1 MGSRL
6 LVAVRSRFAEDNPQ
20 VESQAGVGS
29 LVVEDSRVVEDNR
42 QEDIPAVEDNRQE
55 DSPAVEDS
63 LAVEDN
69 LVVEDSR
76 VVEDSPQADNQA
88 VADSPAVE
96 DTRQGDS
103 PAAAVDSQV
112 VEEGNLAV
120 AEDNKRAVVAAH
132 RRTSSRT
139 GRRMCFPG

>member
-1 MGSRL
+1 

-76 VVEDSPQADNQA
+76 V
-88 VADSPAVE
+88 
-96 DTRQGDS
+96 GDS